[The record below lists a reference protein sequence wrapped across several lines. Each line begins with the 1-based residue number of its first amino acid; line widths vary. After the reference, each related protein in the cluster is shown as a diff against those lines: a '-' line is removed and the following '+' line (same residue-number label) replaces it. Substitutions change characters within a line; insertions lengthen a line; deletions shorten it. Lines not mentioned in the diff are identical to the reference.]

1 MGIKEDAIY
10 EGGPHVG
17 DLIFN
22 ILIGFTIIGLPLT
35 IGSVIRAIWSR
46 YRITSRRISTTGG
59 WMGRN
64 RTDVIYSEMA
74 QVVVVPRG
82 LGAWGDM
89 VITLKDGSRLEMR
102 SLPRFRE
109 LYDYIN
115 EKISRKGQ
123 TKSGSGSK
131 VNA

>member
-1 MGIKEDAIY
+1 MGIKEDVIY
-10 EGGPHVG
+10 DGGPHIG

-22 ILIGFTIIGLPLT
+22 IFIGFTIIALPLT
-35 IGSVIRAIWSR
+35 IGSIIRAIWSR
-46 YRITSRRISTTGG
+46 YRITSRRVSSVGG

-64 RTDVIYSEMA
+64 RTDVIYSEIS

-82 LGAWGDM
+82 FGLWGDM
-89 VITLKDGSRLEMR
+89 VITLKDGSRLELR
-102 SLPRFRE
+102 SLPQFRE

-115 EKISRKGQ
+115 GKISKNAQ

>member
-1 MGIKEDAIY
+1 MGIKEDVIY

-46 YRITSRRISTTGG
+46 YRITSRRVSSVGG
-59 WMGRN
+59 WMGGN
-64 RTDVIYSEMA
+64 RTDVIYSEIA
-74 QVVVVPRG
+74 EVVVVPRG

-109 LYDYIN
+109 LHDYIN
-115 EKISRKGQ
+115 GKISKNTQ
-123 TKSGSGSK
+123 TKSKSMGK
-131 VNA
+131 VKA

>member
-1 MGIKEDAIY
+1 MGIKEDVIY

-22 ILIGFTIIGLPLT
+22 ILIGFTIIALPLT
-35 IGSVIRAIWSR
+35 IGSMIRAIWSR
-46 YRITSRRISTTGG
+46 YRITNRRISTTGG

-82 LGAWGDM
+82 FGAWGDM

-102 SLPRFRE
+102 SLPQFRE

-115 EKISRKGQ
+115 SKISKNAQ
-123 TKSGSGSK
+123 TKSGSAGQ

>member
-1 MGIKEDAIY
+1 MGIKEDVIY

-22 ILIGFTIIGLPLT
+22 ILIGFTIIALPLT
-35 IGSVIRAIWSR
+35 MGSVVRAIWSR
-46 YRITSRRISTTGG
+46 YRITSRRVSSVGG

-115 EKISRKGQ
+115 GKISKTAE
-123 TKSGSGSK
+123 TKSSSK
-131 VNA
+131 VKA

>member
-1 MGIKEDAIY
+1 MGIKEDVIY
-10 EGGPHVG
+10 EGGPHIG

-35 IGSVIRAIWSR
+35 IGSIIRAIWSR

-89 VITLKDGSRLEMR
+89 VITLKDGSRLEIR

-115 EKISRKGQ
+115 GKISKNPQ
-123 TKSGSGSK
+123 TTSSSRGK
-131 VNA
+131 VKA